1 LMTKKE
7 IKAKMKKFINRHT
20 KQEISD
26 DYNFFTGGLIGSL
39 AAVEMIS
46 YIEHE
51 FNVTV
56 GNEDLDLSNFNSLNA
71 ISEFVTRKK
80 NEN

>member
-1 LMTKKE
+1 MTKKD
-7 IKAKMKKFINRHT
+7 IKTKMKKFLGRHT
-20 KQEISD
+20 KQEIDD
-26 DYNFFTGGLIGSL
+26 DYNFFTAGLIGSL

-51 FNVTV
+51 FNITV

-71 ISEFVTRKK
+71 ISQFVTRKK